1 MRSFLAESLSG
12 EARRLGP
19 RNQIHSINQGNA
31 GYRAKTNLPG
41 MSLAKALVELESY
54 RSMSKRILIVDDET
68 NVRLSFRMALET
80 DGYEI
85 FEADSIEPAFEMLT
99 EYSFALVILDLRMP
113 GTDGLELLT
122 KTSETGINVP
132 VMIATAYGDIPHAV
146 QAMKLGATDFLQ
158 KPLLPADL
166 RHAVAEIIKSHP
178 NEDRAAADV
187 FTAHIAAAKRCLKLH
202 ALAKARLHLTKAMEL
217 NSKSVEAFNLAGV
230 LAELLE
236 DYKEAKKYYGRAIRL
251 DNRYEAAQQN
261 MRRLFELDHFG
272 SSNEHVN
279 LGDD

>member
-1 MRSFLAESLSG
+1 
-12 EARRLGP
+12 
-19 RNQIHSINQGNA
+19 
-31 GYRAKTNLPG
+31 
-41 MSLAKALVELESY
+41 MSLAQGLVELESY
-54 RSMSKRILIVDDET
+54 RSMSKRILLVDDEP
-68 NVRLSFRMALET
+68 NVRLSFRMALES

-85 FEADSIEPAFEMLT
+85 FEADSIEPAFQMLT
-99 EYSFALVILDLRMP
+99 EYPFALVILDLRMP
-113 GTDGLELLT
+113 GTDGLDLLT
-122 KTSETGINVP
+122 KMVETGIKVP

-166 RHAVAEIIKSHP
+166 RHAVAEVIKRHP
-178 NEDRAAADV
+178 SEDSADL
-187 FTAHIAAAKRCLKLH
+187 FTVHVAAAKRCLNLH
-202 ALAKARLHLTKAMEL
+202 ALAKARLHLVKAMEL
-217 NSKSVEAFNLAGV
+217 NNKSVEAFNLAGV

-236 DYKEAKKYYGRAIRL
+236 DYLEAKKYYGQAIRL
-251 DNRYEAAQQN
+251 DNRYEPAQQN

>member
-1 MRSFLAESLSG
+1 
-12 EARRLGP
+12 
-19 RNQIHSINQGNA
+19 
-31 GYRAKTNLPG
+31 

-85 FEADSIEPAFEMLT
+85 FEADSIEPAFQMLT

-122 KTSETGINVP
+122 KMSETGINVP

-166 RHAVAEIIKSHP
+166 RHAAAEVIKRHP
-178 NEDRAAADV
+178 SEDRAVADV
-187 FTAHIAAAKRCLKLH
+187 FAVHIAAAKRCLNLH
-202 ALAKARLHLTKAMEL
+202 AFAKARLHLVKAMEL
-217 NSKSVEAFNLAGV
+217 NNESVEALNLAGV

-236 DYKEAKKYYGRAIRL
+236 DYQNAKKYYGQAIRL
-251 DNRYEAAQQN
+251 DNRYEPAQQN

-272 SSNEHVN
+272 SSNELVN